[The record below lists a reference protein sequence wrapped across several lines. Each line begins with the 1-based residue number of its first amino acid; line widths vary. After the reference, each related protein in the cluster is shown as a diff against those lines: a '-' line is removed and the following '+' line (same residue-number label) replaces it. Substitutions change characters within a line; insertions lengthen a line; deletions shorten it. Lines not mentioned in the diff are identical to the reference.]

1 MIEGGYTDI
10 HMHVIPYAD
19 DGAEDFDDALAML
32 RMAYEEGIRNVI
44 APPHSAGFDRWHND
58 IRKNYELLKEKAEDE
73 QIGINLMLGS
83 EIRIF
88 PDEMG
93 KILKNI
99 KKGKYPT
106 LNGTNKLLAELQ
118 PAEQDYDA
126 VAKCMYMFTDS
137 GYVPII
143 AHAERY
149 QFSVDQIYELKERG
163 CLIQINYADVIPIGD
178 HPMPKKA
185 NIMLRDKMVSFVA
198 TDAHRSTRRTPRI
211 MQYLNHLY
219 KNYDMA
225 YIDMITKRTVLFVGS
240 E

>member
-44 APPHSAGFDRWHND
+44 ATPHSAGFDRWRND

-73 QIGINLMLGS
+73 PIGINLMLGS

-93 KILKNI
+93 KIFKNI

-106 LNGTNKLLAELQ
+106 LNGTNKLLAEFQ
-118 PAEQDYDA
+118 PGERDFDD
-126 VAKCMYMFTDS
+126 VAKCMHMLTDS

-185 NIMLRDKMVSFVA
+185 NIMLRDKMVSFIA
-198 TDAHRSTRRTPRI
+198 TDAHRSTRRTPHI
-211 MQYLNHLY
+211 GVALKYLYNTY
-219 KNYDMA
+219 NDV
-225 YIDMITKRTVLFVGS
+225 YIDKIVRT
-240 E
+240 EIME